1 VISILALRSQ
11 RGAILRVVVVTPER
25 RWKRL
30 AAIGMHRA
38 GFPESSI
45 ATALGIRRSRVAA
58 LTEGGLFAGLGAEIR
73 TASRKFD
80 REVA

>member
-1 VISILALRSQ
+1 MISILALRSQ

-38 GFPESSI
+38 GIPASTIS
-45 ATALGIRRSRVAA
+45 AALGIRRERVAA
-58 LTEGGLFAGLGAEIR
+58 LTEGGLFAGLAPEIR
-73 TASRKFD
+73 SASRQFD

>member
-1 VISILALRSQ
+1 MISILALRSQ
-11 RGAILRVVVVTPER
+11 RGTMLRIVVVRPDR

-38 GFPESSI
+38 GFPDSAI
-45 ATALGIRRSRVAA
+45 ASALGIRRERVAA
-58 LTEGGLFAGLGAEIR
+58 LTEVGLFAGLAPEIR
-73 TASRKFD
+73 AASRKFD